1 MGDDRQDRVRER
13 ACAIR
18 EREGRPE
25 GGADRHRARAEE
37 ELRAEGRGGS
47 EAPAVEAARTARE
60 AREAAGAEP
69 EPEDAGPAP
78 AAVPRG

>member
-1 MGDDRQDRVRER
+1 MGDDRQDRVREQ
-13 ACAIR
+13 ACAMR
-18 EREGRPE
+18 ERERRPG
-25 GGADRHRARAEE
+25 GGAERHRARAEE
-37 ELRAEGRGGS
+37 GPRAEGRGGS

-78 AAVPRG
+78 ASVPRG